1 MKKMLGILVGCL
13 LLGACATLSHAN
25 MDWIAIGPTFPA
37 KKNAADVEI
46 FTNPKDITHPYG
58 NIGLLRVR
66 NLDPDRDTLK
76 RGVEQARKFAASKG
90 ADAMYLG
97 QYSSAE
103 DGAAEPKVTLI
114 VYALKYGDNL
124 TEADF
129 KAMEDFEIEGALNN
143 SLSL

>member
-1 MKKMLGILVGCL
+1 MKKIIFAMLGCL
-13 LLGACATLSHAN
+13 TLAACATLSHAN
-25 MDWIAIGPTFPA
+25 MDWIPIGPEFPA
-37 KKNAADVEI
+37 KKAADVEI
-46 FTNPKDITHPYG
+46 FTNANDITHPYG

-66 NLDPDRDTLK
+66 NLDADRDILK
-76 RGVEQARKFAASKG
+76 SGVQQARKFVAAKG

-103 DGAAEPKVTLI
+103 DGASDPKVTLI
-114 VYALKYGDNL
+114 IYALKYGDNL

-143 SLSL
+143 SLSF